1 MFDLSSATLHI
12 MAMIF
17 MLMDHLWATLFPAQE
32 WLTCVGRIAF
42 PIFAF
47 MTVEGY
53 FHTHNFKKYLTRMF
67 IFALLSEIPFDLMYG
82 GTIFYPYH
90 QNVIWTFIVGLI
102 GIHLIEKAKSKNN
115 KFMYILTCILVVLL
129 GALIGTVGMLDYYG
143 AGVLTI
149 FVFYFFRGKKWWQI
163 LGQIIGMYF
172 INIELLG
179 GLFYPVTILGHEF
192 EIIQQGIA
200 MLALIPIWLYK
211 GRQGYHNKPFQYIC
225 YAFYPVHMLVIV
237 LIQNFLT
244 R

>member
-1 MFDLSSATLHI
+1 
-12 MAMIF
+12 
-17 MLMDHLWATLFPAQE
+17 
-32 WLTCVGRIAF
+32 
-42 PIFAF
+42 
-47 MTVEGY
+47 
-53 FHTHNFKKYLTRMF
+53 
-67 IFALLSEIPFDLMYG
+67 
-82 GTIFYPYH
+82 
-90 QNVIWTFIVGLI
+90 
-102 GIHLIEKAKSKNN
+102 
-115 KFMYILTCILVVLL
+115 MYILTSILVVLL

-211 GRQGYHNKPFQYIC
+211 GRQGYHSKPFQYIC